1 MFKRISGRLKNL
13 FKGEK
18 IREEFLEELEEILI
32 EGDFGA
38 LVANEIVEEVGNF
51 IRKEGDI
58 NRGRVF
64 AVLKDILRRDLKA
77 LEFVPPVDRL
87 NICLV
92 FGVNGVGKTTTIA
105 KLAGYFLGISNDYRI
120 MLSAADT
127 YRAGAID
134 QLVEWGRRLNIPVIH
149 QQQGADPGAVIFDS
163 IDSARSRGVNL
174 LIVDTAGR
182 MHNRQDLIRE
192 LKKIDKVV
200 TSKLDEKSGY
210 DKILVVD
217 ATTGQNAIQQAEIF
231 HEAIGIDHAILA
243 KYDSTAKGGI
253 VFAITRALGIPF
265 SFLGVGEKIGDIKP
279 FDVDFFLDG
288 LIGKV

>member
-1 MFKRISGRLKNL
+1 MFKRI
-13 FKGEK
+13 GEK
-18 IREEFLEELEEILI
+18 LKTLLMGGEFKEEFLEELEEILI

-38 LVANEIVEEVGNF
+38 LVANEIVEEVEEF
-51 IRKEGDI
+51 IKGKGVVDREG
-58 NRGRVF
+58 VF
-64 AVLKDILRRDLKA
+64 TVLREILKRDLKA
-77 LEFVPPVDRL
+77 LEFMPPKDRL

-105 KLAGYFLGISNDYRI
+105 KLAGYFRGLSDGYRV

-134 QLVEWGRRLNIPVIH
+134 QLVEWGRRLDVPVVH

-163 IDSARSRGVNL
+163 IDSARSREMNL

-200 TSKLDEKSGY
+200 TSKLDENTGY
-210 DKILVVD
+210 DKILVID
-217 ATTGQNAIQQAEIF
+217 ATTGQNAIQQVEIF
-231 HEAIGIDHAILA
+231 HDAVGIDHAILA

-253 VFAITRALGIPF
+253 VFAVTKQFGIPF
-265 SFLGVGEKIGDIKP
+265 SFVGIGEKIGDIKP
-279 FDVDFFLDG
+279 FDIDFFLDG
-288 LIGKV
+288 LVGNG

>member
-1 MFKRISGRLKNL
+1 MFKRIGERLKTL

-18 IREEFLEELEEILI
+18 FGEEFLEELEEILI

-38 LVANEIVEEVGNF
+38 LVASEIVDEVNDF
-51 IRKEGDI
+51 VKRE
-58 NRGRVF
+58 GRVDRERVF
-64 AVLKDILRRDLKA
+64 LLVKDILRRDLKA
-77 LEFVPPVDRL
+77 LEFVPPKDKL

-105 KLAGYFLGISNDYRI
+105 KLAGYFGKISGDYRI

-127 YRAGAID
+127 YRAGAIN
-134 QLVEWGRRLNIPVIH
+134 QLLEWGKRLKLPVIH

-163 IDSARSRGVNL
+163 IDSARSRGINL

-200 TSKLDEKSGY
+200 TSKLDDNSNY
-210 DKILVVD
+210 DKILVID
-217 ATTGQNAIQQAEIF
+217 ATTGQNAIQQTEIF
-231 HEAIGIDHAILA
+231 NDAIGIDHAILA

-253 VFAITRALGIPF
+253 VFAITKQFGIPF
-265 SFLGVGEKIGDIKP
+265 SFLGVGEKIDGIKP
-279 FDVDFFLDG
+279 FSVDFFLDG
-288 LIGKV
+288 LIGSG